1 MKKIIVLLI
10 VAAMLLAVPITA
22 NAAQAYLTGP
32 DVIRAGD
39 TITLDFNAGEG
50 IYGVYGKLNYD
61 SSLELVD
68 ITPAIGGTWKVE
80 ISGNTI
86 VAYDDG
92 QENPI
97 TGTKTICRITFKVR
111 DVAPGTNVS
120 VSINKGEMTTTEL
133 TAVKFG
139 YTWTKTVAEP
149 LSDNALLASL
159 VVSNATIS
167 PAFDPNTTE
176 YTASVPY
183 TTSKLQ
189 VTATAEHSGA
199 KVTIGSTALA
209 ENATTDVQVTVT
221 AENGTKKVYHIRVA
235 RPRDPNYVE
244 SKINTLSEL
253 SVENFF
259 ISPAFTPERL
269 AYAVYLPYE
278 VDSIQPTAKTTDNKA
293 KVKIPTIQNIPVGE
307 SIYEIPVTAENGDV
321 KIYTIT
327 VFRAEAF
334 LPDVEIQETE
344 PVTEPTEETTVPT
357 TEATEPTT
365 VPTTQATDP
374 QPTEPVEED
383 HPERTIVIGIFC
395 MVISFLCGVLIP
407 MILNRKKKAK

>member
-1 MKKIIVLLI
+1 MKKFIALLI
-10 VAAMLLAVPITA
+10 VAAMVLAVPITA
-22 NAAQAYLTGP
+22 HAAGASLSGP

-39 TITLDFNAGEG
+39 TITLTFYASGN
-50 IYGVYGKLNYD
+50 
-61 SSLELVD
+61 
-68 ITPAIGGTWKVE
+68 
-80 ISGNTI
+80 ISGI
-86 VAYDDG
+86 VGEVTYDESALTLQSYSHCLGGNWDRNFNG
-92 QENPI
+92 NNFLYMENNLKELGGNAAVF
-97 TGTKTICRITFKVR
+97 TATFQVNAN
-111 DVAPGTNVS
+111 VAPGTSVS
-120 VSINKGEMTTTEL
+120 VSVSATLSNSEGDQYSGTS
-133 TAVKFG
+133 
-139 YTWTKTVAEP
+139 TWTKTVAEP

-167 PAFDPNTTE
+167 PAFNPNTTE

-199 KVTIGSTALA
+199 KVTIGSTALT

-278 VDSIQPTAKTTDNKA
+278 TDSIQLNAKTTDNKA
-293 KVKIPTIQNIPVGE
+293 KVKLPTIQNIPVGE
-307 SIYEIPVTAENGDV
+307 TTYEIPVTAENGDV
-321 KIYTIT
+321 KVYTIT
-327 VFRAEAF
+327 VFRAETF
-334 LPDVEIQETE
+334 LPEVEIQETE

-365 VPTTQATDP
+365 VPTTQATEP

-395 MVISFLCGVLIP
+395 MIISFLCGVLIP
-407 MILNRKKKAK
+407 MLLRRKKKSQ